1 MLFTINNRSLI
12 EEQEM
17 EESAPLRG
25 VQESGAKPN
34 LNVTSSAAGER
45 KPSLRVTSSTG
56 GDRKPSLRVTSSNQ
70 DAEKAEQA
78 SKETGA
84 IPKKQPSVKH

>member
-45 KPSLRVTSSTG
+45 KPSLRVTSS
-56 GDRKPSLRVTSSNQ
+56 NQ
-70 DAEKAEQA
+70 AEQA